1 MERQGSAPVSI
12 ARWYERELKTSAESI
27 RKYETATYYSGHWEE
42 RYEPWVQM
50 LAGLYAG
57 PGKEAVAWDSA
68 LLYDMI
74 VTQPVVYRFPQI
86 AVPTLLMI
94 GQKDTTAIGKDLA
107 PPEVR
112 PTLGHYPELGR
123 AAARLSP
130 APASWSFPSPA
141 TRLR

>member
-1 MERQGSAPVSI
+1 M
-12 ARWYERELKTSAESI
+12 
-27 RKYETATYYSGHWEE
+27 
-42 RYEPWVQM
+42 M
-50 LAGLYAG
+50 LAGLNNG

-94 GQKDTTAIGKDLA
+94 GQKDNTAIGKDLA

-112 PTLGHYPELGR
+112 ASSGIIPNSARRLPGR
-123 AAARLSP
+123 SRGRG
-130 APASWSFPSPA
+130 SWNSRISA
-141 TRLR
+141 TPRRCPIRRGSTGR